1 MFQTILF
8 YRLYSFLY
16 HDEASLSAGDPAFD
30 KHKITGSI
38 NSYYLKMLN
47 SDSFAAQL
55 SRHLLAFEY
64 LSAAAG
70 HTSTEGCCL
79 TMVLGTVAFR
89 AALVIPTFNGAGETF
104 AAAGADYVYNFAFC
118 EDISSQSLAYC
129 VRRLFS
135 ESVFTQ
141 IFNRFNT
148 SLFKLT
154 FYRFCQMFF
163 FDSAITELNSIVSI
177 AFNGFNSCYNVW
189 QNFNNTYRNQ
199 VAVFS
204 EHLGHS

>member
-1 MFQTILF
+1 MFRTILF
-8 YRLYSFLY
+8 YRFNGFLY
-16 HDEASLSAGDPAFD
+16 HDEASLSTGDPAFD
-30 KHKITGSI
+30 KHQITGSI
-38 NSYYLKMLN
+38 NSYYLKMLD
-47 SDSFAAQL
+47 SDSFSAQL
-55 SRHLLAFEY
+55 TRHLLAFEY
-64 LSAAAG
+64 FSAAAG

-79 TMVLGTVAFR
+79 TMVFGAVAFR
-89 AALVIPTFNGAGETF
+89 AALVIVTFNRAGKTF
-104 AAAGADYVYNFAFC
+104 APAGANYVYNFAFC

-141 IFNRFNT
+141 IFNRINT
-148 SLFKLT
+148 SFFELA

-199 VAVFS
+199 VAIFS
-204 EHLGHS
+204 EYLGHS